1 MAQPKDAPIKNSSL
15 IEKVEN
21 ESDNKNE
28 NETESSSDPEKEEV
42 NQTLS
47 QNEISSKKV
56 EIAVKNVTE
65 KKETK
70 VEKV

>member
-1 MAQPKDAPIKNSSL
+1 LAQPKDAPIKSSSL

-28 NETESSSDPEKEEV
+28 NETESSSDPEKEKEDV

-47 QNEISSKKV
+47 
-56 EIAVKNVTE
+56 
-65 KKETK
+65 
-70 VEKV
+70 